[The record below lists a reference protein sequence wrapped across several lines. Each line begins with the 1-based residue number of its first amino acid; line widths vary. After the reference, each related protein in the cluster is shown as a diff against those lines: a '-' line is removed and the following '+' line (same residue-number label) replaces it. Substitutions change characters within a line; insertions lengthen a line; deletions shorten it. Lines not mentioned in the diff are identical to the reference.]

1 MKRLLVVYHTQT
13 GHTEAMARA
22 VARGARHPEVAGV
35 EVELRRAVDAGLAD
49 LLRADAVAFGT
60 PENFGQLSGGMKD
73 FFDRTFYPAQGLVE
87 GLACAVFISA
97 GNDGRG
103 ALEALRRIVRGYPLR
118 EVREPI
124 IARGGLDAAAIS
136 SAAGRPCEELGL
148 ARIFRD
154 RVTHRKTPTFFGSG
168 RQDPLNIGL
177 HLRSTE
183 GTTSGKIEDFL
194 AYWM

>member
-1 MKRLLVVYHTQT
+1 MKHLLVVYHTQT

-22 VARGARHPEVAGV
+22 VVRGARHPEVSGV
-35 EVELRRAVDAGLAD
+35 EVHLRRAVDAGLAD

-73 FFDRTFYPAQGLVE
+73 FFDRTYYPAQGLVE

-124 IARGGLDAAAIS
+124 IARGALEAAHLE
-136 SAAGRPCEELGL
+136 RCEELGL
-148 ARIFRD
+148 A
-154 RVTHRKTPTFFGSG
+154 
-168 RQDPLNIGL
+168 LAAGL
-177 HLRSTE
+177 E
-183 GTTSGKIEDFL
+183 AGI
-194 AYWM
+194 Y

>member
-1 MKRLLVVYHTQT
+1 LKRLLVVYHTQT
-13 GHTEAMARA
+13 GHTETMARA

-35 EVELRRAVDAGLAD
+35 GVELRRAADAGLAD

-87 GLACAVFISA
+87 GLPCAVFISA

-124 IARGGLDAAAIS
+124 IARGGLDA
-136 SAAGRPCEELGL
+136 GHLERCEELGL
-148 ARIFRD
+148 A
-154 RVTHRKTPTFFGSG
+154 
-168 RQDPLNIGL
+168 LAAGL
-177 HLRSTE
+177 E
-183 GTTSGKIEDFL
+183 AGI
-194 AYWM
+194 Y

>member
-22 VARGARHPEVAGV
+22 VARGARDPEVAGV
-35 EVELRRAVDAGLAD
+35 EVRLRRAVEAGLGD
-49 LLRADAVAFGT
+49 LLEADAVAFGT

-73 FFDRTFYPAQGLVE
+73 FFDRSYYPAQGKIE
-87 GLACAVFISA
+87 GLAYAVFISA

-124 IARGGLDAAAIS
+124 VARGGIGAGVLDRCEEMGLAL
-136 SAAGRPCEELGL
+136 AAGLEAG
-148 ARIFRD
+148 I
-154 RVTHRKTPTFFGSG
+154 
-168 RQDPLNIGL
+168 
-177 HLRSTE
+177 
-183 GTTSGKIEDFL
+183 
-194 AYWM
+194 Y

>member
-22 VARGARHPEVAGV
+22 VVRGARHPEVVGV
-35 EVELRRAVDAGLAD
+35 EVRLRRAIEAGLGD
-49 LLRADAVAFGT
+49 LLEADAVAFGT

-73 FFDRTFYPAQGLVE
+73 FLDRTYYPAQGKIE
-87 GLACAVFISA
+87 GLPYAVFISA

-124 IARGGLDAAAIS
+124 VARGGIGAGVLDRCEEMGLAL
-136 SAAGRPCEELGL
+136 AAGLEAG
-148 ARIFRD
+148 I
-154 RVTHRKTPTFFGSG
+154 
-168 RQDPLNIGL
+168 
-177 HLRSTE
+177 
-183 GTTSGKIEDFL
+183 
-194 AYWM
+194 Y

>member
-13 GHTEAMARA
+13 GHTETMARA

-35 EVELRRAVDAGLAD
+35 RVELRRAADAGLAD

-87 GLACAVFISA
+87 GLPCAVFISA

-103 ALEALRRIVRGYPLR
+103 ALEALRRIFRGYPLR

-124 IARGGLDAAAIS
+124 IARGGLDA
-136 SAAGRPCEELGL
+136 GHLERCEELGL
-148 ARIFRD
+148 A
-154 RVTHRKTPTFFGSG
+154 
-168 RQDPLNIGL
+168 LAAGL
-177 HLRSTE
+177 E
-183 GTTSGKIEDFL
+183 AGI
-194 AYWM
+194 Y

>member
-22 VARGARHPEVAGV
+22 VVRGARHPEVAGV
-35 EVELRRAVDAGLAD
+35 EVRLRRAIEAGLGD
-49 LLRADAVAFGT
+49 LLEADAVAFGT

-73 FFDRTFYPAQGLVE
+73 FLDRTYYPAQGKIE
-87 GLACAVFISA
+87 GLPYAVFISA

-124 IARGGLDAAAIS
+124 VARGGIGAGVLDRCEEMGLAL
-136 SAAGRPCEELGL
+136 AAGLEAG
-148 ARIFRD
+148 I
-154 RVTHRKTPTFFGSG
+154 
-168 RQDPLNIGL
+168 
-177 HLRSTE
+177 
-183 GTTSGKIEDFL
+183 
-194 AYWM
+194 Y